1 MPEDQ
6 EVCGRAEELALSL
19 HGAAAPSDDAQ
30 QLVPGGTSGVA
41 AAGELA
47 RLAREL
53 GLGAC
58 MHSAEMLKAEL
69 QKIVLAL
76 HPDKSGGEFTSDRDK
91 ARFMKARR
99 AIELL
104 NGDRADHAPGAATPL
119 AGVPRALADTSAPAP
134 SLENEHR
141 WQMLLLADARTRIVR
156 YFAGPRIA
164 SSVLA
169 AASLVL
175 VLTADL
181 FGGHSLLGPLLK
193 ETAVLIF
200 LAVLSL
206 GSAMAA
212 AALWFCER
220 VAITRTEH
228 LLSESALGKLFEQA
242 RRSARRQGRVG
253 QLSAFDIRRG
263 IDALADEGGAGRA
276 LRAHRLLG
284 RSLDATTRESI
295 TLIQT
300 QRLLAR
306 RVIRVVD
313 RPALEVLYEVS
324 PRAMG
329 EAFR

>member
-1 MPEDQ
+1 MS
-6 EVCGRAEELALSL
+6 V
-19 HGAAAPSDDAQ
+19 HGAAAQGSDAQ
-30 QLVPGGTSGVA
+30 QLVPGAAPGPA

-58 MHSAEMLKAEL
+58 VHDTEVLKAEL

-76 HPDKSGGEFTSDRDK
+76 HPDKSGGEFTSERDK
-91 ARFMKARR
+91 ARFMKARL

-104 NGDRADHAPGAATPL
+104 NGDRAADAPGAATPL
-119 AGVPRALADTSAPAP
+119 AGAPRALTDTSAPPA

-141 WQMLLLADARTRIVR
+141 LQVLLLADARTRIAR
-156 YFAGPRIA
+156 YFAAPRIA

-169 AASLVL
+169 TVSLVL
-175 VLTADL
+175 MLGADL
-181 FGGHSLLGPLLK
+181 FEGHPLLGPLLE

-200 LAVLSL
+200 LAVLGI

-212 AALWFCER
+212 AALWFRER
-220 VAITRTEH
+220 AAVAHAGH
-228 LLSESALGKLFEQA
+228 LLSASALGQLFDQA

-263 IDALADEGGAGRA
+263 IDALADECDAGGAPRG
-276 LRAHRLLG
+276 HRLLG

-306 RVIRVVD
+306 RVIRVVE
-313 RPALEVLYEVS
+313 RPALEVLYEIS
-324 PRAMG
+324 PRAMV
-329 EAFR
+329 ETFP